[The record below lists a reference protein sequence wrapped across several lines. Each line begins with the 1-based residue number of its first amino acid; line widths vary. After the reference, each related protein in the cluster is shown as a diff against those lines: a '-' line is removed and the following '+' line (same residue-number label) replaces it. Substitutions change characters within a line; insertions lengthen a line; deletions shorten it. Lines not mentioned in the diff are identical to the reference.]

1 MTSTEAQMI
10 NDAPALPR
18 KRGDRHSKNY
28 PLGGIKTG
36 PAWRAV
42 WRALGDSP
50 CPVWQEH
57 LVQIGAAAGD
67 ANPATVRTML
77 ARFRDAGIIRADK
90 RLIGIRW
97 QLVFWRPDVHNWRV
111 SSGHPIAD
119 MEWLGDWC
127 DNSGNERLQALALK
141 WHPEVSKGE

>member
-1 MTSTEAQMI
+1 MTNVEAQMI
-10 NDAPALPR
+10 KDAPALPR

-28 PLGGIKTG
+28 PLGGVKTG

-42 WRALGDSP
+42 WQVLGAVNAP
-50 CPVWQEH
+50 IWQEH

-90 RLIGIRW
+90 QFIGIRW
-97 QLVFWRPDVHNWRV
+97 QLVFWRPDVHNWLR
-111 SSGHPIAD
+111 STGRPCTDEDS
-119 MEWLGDWC
+119 LGQWC
-127 DNSGNERLQALALK
+127 DDSGNSRLVDLELK
-141 WHPEVSKGE
+141 HVE